1 MDVKPRPYHNT
12 HDLERMK
19 ALLIQGRGAGG
30 PTYYVHVG
38 DLDWWLHYLLQ
49 DQDRRHSIY
58 LWEGERADG
67 ELRGWSLF
75 SPRFHAFDVFVH
87 PREVGGEWA
96 ERMWTWAEERMAA
109 PVKAQGSQEVHTM
122 WVSEHGAALIALL
135 ERRGFARSA
144 YHLLYMTRSLEGRI
158 PAAAPP
164 PGYRVRHVL
173 GESEATQRAAVSHAA
188 FESQTPFERYEQRY
202 RAFMSSPAYTPE
214 LDLVVE
220 TPDGRFG
227 AFCICWLDAV
237 NRVGLFEPVG
247 TGPDWRRKGLGRAVL
262 AEGLRRMQARGMRS
276 VMVNVEYDNPAAQ
289 RLYAALGFQA
299 VHKTLT
305 FTKGI

>member
-1 MDVKPRPYHNT
+1 MPSVEPRAYRDT

-19 ALLIQGRGAGG
+19 AILIAGRAAGG

-67 ELRGWSLF
+67 ELSGWSLF
-75 SPRFHAFDVFVH
+75 SPRFGAFDVFVH
-87 PREVGGEWA
+87 PEVGSERA
-96 ERMWTWAEERMAA
+96 ERMWIWAEERMAA
-109 PVKAQGSQEVHTM
+109 LVKVQGGHELRTM
-122 WVSEHGAALIALL
+122 WVSERDAALIALL

-144 YHLLYMTRSLEGRI
+144 YHLFYLARSLEGRI
-158 PAAAPP
+158 PAPALP
-164 PGYRVRHVL
+164 PGYRVRHVI
-173 GESEATQRAAVSHAA
+173 GASEATQRAAVSHAA
-188 FESQTPFERYEQRY
+188 FESPMPFERYEQRY
-202 RAFMSSPAYTPE
+202 RAFMGSPAYTPE

-220 TPDGRFG
+220 TPDGQFG
-227 AFCICWLDAV
+227 AFCICWLDGV
-237 NRVGLFEPVG
+237 NRAGLFEPVG

-276 VMVNVEYDNPAAQ
+276 VMVNVDYDNPAAQ
-289 RLYAALGFQA
+289 RLYAAVGFQA
-299 VHKTLT
+299 VHKILT
-305 FTKGI
+305 FVREM